1 MEFAS
6 ISYAQ
11 GNRFDEW
18 LSNIPNRDKLT
29 RAQIKEECKRIGLRC
44 NKNNINAIGAT
55 GKLNWQTGPAIRLDE
70 INGKLWLSTFA
81 YKRFA
86 SGEADIHCAYR
97 THSLRDYKQVV
108 TRNCSDWEIVE
119 GIHGHNWLFP
129 AKSIDITYC
138 PPSEFI
144 RIINKFM

>member
-86 SGEADIHCAYR
+86 AGY
-97 THSLRDYKQVV
+97 TKV